1 MIAPFPKAL
10 LKPRLGFPWP
20 PKGEAMTFISAFR
33 CDNSGSVVIGADSQE
48 TIGDYKISIDK
59 LEPVTAGKYHVAI
72 GGAGIGNLVD
82 ALFDYA
88 QEWLE
93 GWDETSERELVHL
106 LRPKIREFY
115 ATEVAAYPSRSSK
128 IIHAILCLKHHDN
141 PRPLLFEVR
150 GTTVRKARDFAF
162 VGFETDILHHLTK
175 RLYRTDMSISQAVL
189 LTIYLFSIVSST
201 VTSVGGDARVVIAR
215 DNGIRTH
222 EPLFVDKIQQ
232 NVSMFT
238 KLIDRLILMCP
249 DTSLSSFAFDIHLK
263 EFIATAK
270 DLREKYLHEFGQLA
284 MLHALTTPNYR
295 GDLYPMVPPGT
306 VTTVGTQ
313 GIQVREDPEHVRQMR
328 ERMKEIEK
336 QAAEDIK
343 QSGAQKSKPEP

>member
-1 MIAPFPKAL
+1 
-10 LKPRLGFPWP
+10 
-20 PKGEAMTFISAFR
+20 MTFISAFR
-33 CDNSGSVVIGADSQE
+33 CDNSGSAVIGADSQE

-59 LEPVTAGKYHVAI
+59 LEPVTAGKYYVAV

-82 ALFDYA
+82 TLFDYI
-88 QEWLE
+88 QEWVE
-93 GWDETSERELVHL
+93 EWDATSERELIHL

-128 IIHAILCLKHHDN
+128 IIHAILCLKHPGN
-141 PRPLLFEVR
+141 PKPLLFEIR

-162 VGFETDILHHLTK
+162 VGVETDVLHHLTK

-201 VTSVGGDARVVIAR
+201 ITSVGGEARIVIAR

-238 KLIDRLILMCP
+238 KLIDKLILMCP
-249 DTSLSSFAFDIHLK
+249 DTSLSSSAFDIYLK
-263 EFIATAK
+263 EFTATAK
-270 DLREKYLHEFGQLA
+270 DLRERYLHEFGHLA
-284 MLHALTTPNYR
+284 IMNALTNPRYT
-295 GDLYPMVPPGT
+295 GDPYPMIPAGAFIERTRVLDNGSLVDEAVKVVEDDAPKTQDEPKREGT
-306 VTTVGTQ
+306 T
-313 GIQVREDPEHVRQMR
+313 
-328 ERMKEIEK
+328 KEK
-336 QAAEDIK
+336 DIFL
-343 QSGAQKSKPEP
+343 